1 MKKWLWLTAHSD
13 SHRAMYE
20 KHFLPS
26 FSKYLAPHCEL
37 QTRVL
42 PYYAGSFGEDA
53 FNKMGRESVGHTANI
68 LRQNIGR
75 HIVVSGCDIRF
86 YRDFMADI
94 EDALQHAELV
104 GMNDIYGPVCGELL
118 AFVCSERIVALYDWI
133 VTNDHR
139 FQNEQ
144 WTLNAGIR
152 ELGINAAMMPD
163 TFWTVGMQGTGV
175 WKQGDPVRPPKGISL
190 HHANFTIGAE
200 NKMALLDAVFAA
212 VTADTTASA

>member
-1 MKKWLWLTAHSD
+1 MKKWLWIMGHSD

-26 FSKYLAPHCEL
+26 FNKYLAPHCEL

-42 PYYAGSFGEDA
+42 TYYAGSFGEDA
-53 FNKMGRESVGHTANI
+53 FNEMGRESVAYTANI

-75 HIVVSGCDIRF
+75 HIVASGCDLRF

-94 EDALQHAELV
+94 EAALAGAELA
-104 GMNDIYGPVCGELL
+104 GINDIYGPICGDFL

-133 VTNDHR
+133 AANDR
-139 FQNEQ
+139 QYGNEQ

-152 ELGINAAMMPD
+152 ALGINAVMMPD
-163 TFWTVGMQGTGV
+163 TFWTVGHQGTGI
-175 WKQGDPVRPPKGISL
+175 WKKGDPVHPPKGICL
-190 HHANFTIGAE
+190 HHANFTIEVE
-200 NKMALLDAVFAA
+200 NKMALLDAVMAA
-212 VTADTTASA
+212 ADIAK

>member
-26 FSKYLAPHCEL
+26 FNQYLAPHCEL
-37 QTRVL
+37 KTRVL
-42 PYYAGSFGEDA
+42 PYYAGSFGEEA
-53 FNKMGRESVGHTANI
+53 FNEMGRESVNYTANI
-68 LRQNIGR
+68 LRQNTGR

-94 EDALQHAELV
+94 EAALEHAELV
-104 GMNDIYGPVCGELL
+104 GINDIHGPICGELL

-133 VTNDHR
+133 VANDR
-139 FQNEQ
+139 QFGNEQ

-152 ELGINAAMMPD
+152 ALGINAVMMPD
-163 TFWTVGMQGTGV
+163 TFWTVGHQGTGV
-175 WKQGDPVRPPKGISL
+175 WNAGDPVAPPKDICL
-190 HHANFTIGAE
+190 HHANFTIGAA
-200 NKMALLDAVFAA
+200 NKMALLDAVL
-212 VTADTTASA
+212 TSLSADTAPSA